1 MQGLPVYFKT
11 QHYTTPTISMY
22 YPYIFGLEKSSI
34 EKLIN
39 YEITTLL
46 YELISELRRPD
57 LVTYITGSYAI
68 KTNEKNV
75 LSLTLTGLGDFRG
88 AHPITIVKAIT
99 IDVETGRVYELK
111 DLFKPDSNYLE
122 VLSEMINEQIQEREI
137 PLLGEFKGVRADN
150 DYYIA
155 DKGLVVYFQQ
165 YEIAPYY
172 VGLPYFLIPIYDL
185 NELIPED
192 GLLNR
197 MIMGL

>member
-1 MQGLPVYFKT
+1 MQELPIYFKT
-11 QHYTTPTISMY
+11 KHYLTPTISMY
-22 YPYIFGLEKSSI
+22 YPMIYGLENLSI

-39 YEITTLL
+39 YEITTQV

-57 LVTYITGSYAI
+57 LITCITGSYAI
-68 KTNEKNV
+68 KTNERNV
-75 LSLTLTGLGDFRG
+75 LSLNLTGLGDFHG

-99 IDVETGRVYELK
+99 IDIETGRVYELQ
-111 DLFKPDSNYLE
+111 DLFKTDSNYLE
-122 VLSEMINEQIQEREI
+122 VLSKMVYEQIQERDI
-137 PLLGEFKGVRADN
+137 PLLGEFEGVRSDQ

-155 DKGLVVYFQQ
+155 DKGLVIYFQQ

-185 NELIPED
+185 SEVIPED